1 VIAPGSTSN
10 GLSLIPC
17 PAEIVEKRPET
28 RGIYT
33 FRLRVKDQG
42 KRAAFRFRPGQF
54 NMVYVFGVGEVP
66 ISIASDP
73 DDVDGLDH
81 TVRVVGNVTG
91 VLERLNVGDVVGL
104 RGPYGSW
111 WPMDEAQGRDV
122 IAITGGLG
130 CAPVVSVISYVVRRR
145 AMFGALKILHGVKAP
160 NDLVYRRQFQAWAK
174 HPNTEV
180 HLTTDQPDRR
190 WRHHTGVVTTLLNQV
205 AIDRTNSVVMM
216 CGPEGMMR
224 AATAHL
230 LQGGMGEER
239 IYVSI
244 ERNMKCAV
252 GLCGHCQLG
261 SEYICKTGP
270 VFRYDR
276 VRRWFEHPGV

>member
-1 VIAPGSTSN
+1 VIAPPGH
-10 GLSLIPC
+10 SLIPC

-33 FRLRVKDQG
+33 FRLRVRDEA

-54 NMVYVFGVGEVP
+54 NMVYAFGAGEVP

-73 DDVDGLDH
+73 DDADGLDH

-91 VLERLNVGDVVGL
+91 VLDRLKAGDTVGL

-111 WPMDEAQGRDV
+111 WPLEEARGRDV
-122 IAITGGLG
+122 IVITGGLG
-130 CAPVVSVISYVVRRR
+130 CAPVASVISYVIRRR
-145 AMFGALKILHGVKAP
+145 GSFGALKILHGIKAP
-160 NDLVYRRQFQAWAK
+160 SDLVYRRQFQAWAT

-180 HLTTDQPDRR
+180 HLTTDQPDRG
-190 WRHHTGVVTTLLNQV
+190 WRHHSGVVTTLLRRV
-205 AIDRTNSVVMM
+205 TIDPARSTVMM
-216 CGPEGMMR
+216 CGPQGMMR
-224 AATAHL
+224 AASREL
-230 LQGGMGEER
+230 FERGVPEENV
-239 IYVSI
+239 YVSI

-261 SEYICKTGP
+261 SEYVCKTGP
-270 VFRYDR
+270 VFRFDR
-276 VRRWFEHPGV
+276 IRRWFEHPGI